1 MSSRGRIQS
10 RLAVLLFLATTGN
23 SAHADEPPSGPAP
36 VTAPPVS
43 LGLGPFYTKYV
54 SAHGLPVV
62 GSAKVSDFA
71 LREAAYLVDQ
81 MLGHRPDGVDTD
93 RLQ

>member
-1 MSSRGRIQS
+1 
-10 RLAVLLFLATTGN
+10 
-23 SAHADEPPSGPAP
+23 
-36 VTAPPVS
+36 VS